1 MQLLFFSFH
10 RNRDERITAKIV
22 IRSSAKIVIR
32 SSALSKNRK
41 TMTSSISFLGS
52 VSIVGNIYDDDKKNK
67 NISAVEVVGDR
78 LIVGADEGN
87 KIKILKHNG
96 ESYAVERG
104 ISLNNDKEI
113 DIEGIACEGSI
124 VYVIG
129 SHSAKREQIESD
141 RSCEQNRKTLEAVSL
156 ESQRDRL
163 FRLQLNGEAEIE
175 QTSLRSIIDRDN
187 LLQIFSKIPSKENGI
202 DIEGMAVRNGI
213 LYIGFRGPV
222 LRDNWVPILK
232 CKFATPIDLADLVFI
247 NLGGRG
253 IRDLTPVQD
262 GFLILAGPVGD
273 GPGSYQ
279 IYAWDG
285 NDCLPGTR
293 SSGKIGQ
300 IELLG
305 EIPVYENAKAEGI
318 ALLRESPLD
327 YEVIVVFDGVE
338 NGAPVR
344 CKIIKK

>member
-1 MQLLFFSFH
+1 
-10 RNRDERITAKIV
+10 
-22 IRSSAKIVIR
+22 
-32 SSALSKNRK
+32 
-41 TMTSSISFLGS
+41 MTSSISFLEP
-52 VSIVGNIYDDDKKNK
+52 VNIFGNIYEDDKKNK
-67 NISAVEVVGDR
+67 NISAIDVVGDL

-87 KIKILKHNG
+87 KIKILQHNEEG
-96 ESYAVERG
+96 YAVKRS
-104 ISLNNDKEI
+104 ISLSNDKEI
-113 DIEGIACEGSI
+113 DIEGITCEDSI

-129 SHSAKREQIESD
+129 SHSSKREKIESD
-141 RSCEQNRKTLEAVSL
+141 RSYEQNRKAIETVSS

-163 FRLQLNGEAEIE
+163 LRFNLNADSEIE
-175 QTSLRSIIDRDN
+175 QTSLRSIIESN
-187 LLQIFSKIPSKENGI
+187 KVLQLFSRIPSKENGI
-202 DIEGMAVRNGI
+202 DIEGIAVYQG
-213 LYIGFRGPV
+213 LLHVGFRGPV
-222 LRDNWVPILK
+222 LRDNWVLVLK
-232 CKFATPIDLADLVFI
+232 CQFAKPVTQADLVFV

-253 IRDLTPVQD
+253 IRDLTRVSN

-279 IYAWDG
+279 VYFWDG
-285 NDCLPGTR
+285 EDCILGSRT
-293 SSGKIGQ
+293 SGRIGQ

-318 ALLRESPLD
+318 ALLKESPFD

>member
-1 MQLLFFSFH
+1 M
-10 RNRDERITAKIV
+10 A
-22 IRSSAKIVIR
+22 
-32 SSALSKNRK
+32 
-41 TMTSSISFLGS
+41 SSISFLGTIQ
-52 VSIVGNIYDDDKKNK
+52 IVGNIYNDDRKNK
-67 NISAVEVVGDR
+67 NISAIEIVGDR

-96 ESYAVERG
+96 EGYAVERS
-104 ISLNNDKEI
+104 IPLSNDNEI

-124 VYVIG
+124 VYVVG
-129 SHSAKREQIESD
+129 SHSAKRSQIDAD
-141 RSCEQNRKTLEAVSL
+141 RTYEQNRTAIETVSL

-163 FRLQLNGEAEIE
+163 FRLDLNAEAEIE
-175 QTSLRSIIDRDN
+175 QTSLRSLMDRHD
-187 LLQIFSKIPSKENGI
+187 LLQLFSKIPSKENGI
-202 DIEGMAVRNGI
+202 DIEGMAVRNGL

-232 CKFATPIDLADLVFI
+232 CRFATPINRADLVFI

-279 IYAWDG
+279 IYVWDG
-285 NDCLPGTR
+285 EDCLPGSRT
-293 SSGKIGQ
+293 SGQMGQ

-305 EIPVYENAKAEGI
+305 EIPVYNNTKAEGI
-318 ALLRESPLD
+318 ALLTESRSD

>member
-1 MQLLFFSFH
+1 M
-10 RNRDERITAKIV
+10 A
-22 IRSSAKIVIR
+22 
-32 SSALSKNRK
+32 
-41 TMTSSISFLGS
+41 SSISFLGTIQ
-52 VSIVGNIYDDDKKNK
+52 IVGNIYNDDRKNK
-67 NISAVEVVGDR
+67 NISAIEIVGDR

-96 ESYAVERG
+96 EGYAVERS
-104 ISLNNDKEI
+104 IPLSNDNEI

-124 VYVIG
+124 VYVVG
-129 SHSAKREQIESD
+129 AHSAKRAQIDAD
-141 RSCEQNRKTLEAVSL
+141 RTYEQNRTAIKTVSL

-163 FRLQLNGEAEIE
+163 FRLDLNAEAEIE
-175 QTSLRSIIDRDN
+175 QTSLRSLMDRHD
-187 LLQIFSKIPSKENGI
+187 LLQLFSKIPSKENGI
-202 DIEGMAVRNGI
+202 DIEGMAVRNGL

-232 CKFATPIDLADLVFI
+232 CRFATPINRADLVFI

-279 IYAWDG
+279 IYVWDG
-285 NDCLPGTR
+285 EDCLPGSRT
-293 SSGKIGQ
+293 SGQMGQ

-305 EIPVYENAKAEGI
+305 EIPVYNNTKAEGI
-318 ALLRESPLD
+318 ALLTESRSD